1 MSGNE
6 LMSFEWLPQQH
17 GITHFFKNSK
27 LNKVLQSVIRNMNTI
42 NKTKNWIE
50 KMVIGLNLCPF
61 AKQPF
66 RTGKIRYVVV
76 EETNLSKLVE
86 VLMLEMRR
94 LVVTD
99 AKEIETTLI
108 IHPDLLTD
116 FYDYNDFL
124 AVADEVLHQELLEG
138 IVQIASFHPQYQF
151 ADTSKDAVENYTN
164 RSPYPMLHL
173 LREASLEK
181 ALEHYPNPEAI
192 PERNVTYLK
201 QLGLNKIKQLSNPH
215 F

>member
-1 MSGNE
+1 
-6 LMSFEWLPQQH
+6 
-17 GITHFFKNSK
+17 
-27 LNKVLQSVIRNMNTI
+27 MNAI

-50 KMVIGLNLCPF
+50 KMVINLNLCPF
-61 AKQPF
+61 AKLPF
-66 RTGKIRYVVV
+66 QTDKIRYVVV

-94 LVVTD
+94 LVVTN

-108 IHPDLLTD
+108 IHPYLLID

-138 IVQIASFHPQYQF
+138 IIQIASFHPQYQF

-181 ALEHYPNPEAI
+181 VLEHYPNPELI
-192 PERNVTYLK
+192 PERNVTHLK
-201 QLGLNKIKQLSNPH
+201 HLGLDKIKLLLNTQR
-215 F
+215 